1 MKRYLTPIAAG
12 IFAIVAAPATAL
24 AQDAIVTIDLNMR
37 AGPSTAFPVV
47 DVVPG
52 RTPVDI
58 HGCVAGYSWCDVS
71 AVGNRGWVYAGYLSY
86 AARGSYVPLVEYVT
100 EIDVPI
106 LSFSVGSY
114 WDSYYRNR
122 PWYGQRTQWRDRW
135 QANWRDIRRDRRDD
149 GVERRIDRRDDRLER
164 PGDRRGVRVERRMD
178 RRMDQREAAQERR
191 TERRVNRVERRR
203 DRPEGRVERP
213 RAEQRQMQRQERS
226 APRSGDRGERGGRR
240 GRDG

>member
-1 MKRYLTPIAAG
+1 MKRYFTPIAAG
-12 IFAIVAAPATAL
+12 LFAVVAAPAAAL
-24 AQDAIVTIDLNMR
+24 AQDAIVTVDLNMR

-47 DVVPG
+47 NVVPG
-52 RTPVDI
+52 RTPVDV

-106 LSFSVGSY
+106 ISFSVGSY

-135 QANWRDIRRDRRDD
+135 HANWRDIRRDRRDD
-149 GVERRIDRRDDRLER
+149 RVERRIDRREDRRDDR
-164 PGDRRGVRVERRMD
+164 GGVRVERRT
-178 RRMDQREAAQERR
+178 DQREATQERR

-203 DRPEGRVERP
+203 DRPEGRADRP
-213 RAEQRQMQRQERS
+213 RGEQRQMQRQERS
-226 APRSGDRGERGGRR
+226 APRSGDRGDRRERSGRGGR
-240 GRDG
+240 DG

>member
-1 MKRYLTPIAAG
+1 MKRYFTPIAVG
-12 IFAIVAAPATAL
+12 FFAVIAAPAAAL
-24 AQDAIVTIDLNMR
+24 AQDAIVTVDLNMR

-52 RTPVDI
+52 RTPVDV

-71 AVGNRGWVYAGYLSY
+71 AVGNRGWVSAGYLSY
-86 AARGSYVPLVEYVT
+86 AASGSYVPLVEYVT

-135 QANWRDIRRDRRDD
+135 QANWQDIRRDRRDD
-149 GVERRIDRRDDRLER
+149 RVERRIDRREDRR
-164 PGDRRGVRVERRMD
+164 DDRRGVRVERRMD
-178 RRMDQREAAQERR
+178 QREAAQERP

-203 DRPEGRVERP
+203 DRPDGRVERP
-213 RAEQRQMQRQERS
+213 RGEQRQMQRQERS